1 MVVDVSSSIDINADL
16 GESYGR
22 WTLGDD
28 DALLPLITSAN
39 VACGF
44 HAGDPSTL
52 RATVVA
58 AARQGVVV
66 GAQVSYPDLAGFGRR
81 AMDIEPHDLES
92 DVLYQLSALDGL
104 CRVAGIA
111 VCYLKPHGAL
121 YHRTL
126 VDDAQAEAVASAL
139 MVYDKALPVMTM
151 ADGALARSARRQGLR
166 VIREGFV
173 DRAYGNDGRL
183 VSRSEAGALLTDP
196 AAAATQAARLAASG
210 RYDSLCVHGDT
221 AHAADIASAAR
232 TALEAAGMTVRAF
245 A

>member
-1 MVVDVSSSIDINADL
+1 MVDVSSSIDINADM

-44 HAGDPSTL
+44 HAGDPSTI
-52 RATVVA
+52 RATVAA

-81 AMDIEPHDLES
+81 AMDIEPYDLES

-126 VDDAQAEAVASAL
+126 VDDAQAEAVVSAL
-139 MVYDKALPVMTM
+139 MVYDKTLPVMTM
-151 ADGALARSARRQGLR
+151 ADGALATSARRQGLR

-173 DRAYGNDGRL
+173 DRAYGDDGRL
-183 VSRSEAGALLTDP
+183 VSRREDGALLTDP

-221 AHAADIASAAR
+221 ANAADIASAAR

-245 A
+245 V